1 MGAVTGERS
10 AICAHDMPAASGS
23 VAVRVHGSSESPYA
37 VPEEDIRHDAPVRN
51 QSTTA
56 TVRKVELILAASAE
70 FERVVRQLPVDS
82 WDLPTPSQISV
93 RDLVEHVVVGNRFT
107 SLLLG
112 GVGREQARNML
123 TDDQLGDDPVAAV
136 AESSRQ
142 QAEAFA
148 AAPPEQPVPGP
159 NGDVPAEAFL
169 RFRLVDLVVH
179 AWDLLRAAG
188 LDETL
193 DPPVVAG
200 LSRVVEPH
208 LDDMLAFGAYGEG
221 PSDTL
226 PPDASQQTRLLD
238 WFGRR
243 P

>member
-1 MGAVTGERS
+1 MRAR
-10 AICAHDMPAASGS
+10 
-23 VAVRVHGSSESPYA
+23 
-37 VPEEDIRHDAPVRN
+37 
-51 QSTTA
+51 
-56 TVRKVELILAASAE
+56 ASA
-70 FERVVRQLPVDS
+70 
-82 WDLPTPSQISV
+82 
-93 RDLVEHVVVGNRFT
+93 
-107 SLLLG
+107 LLLA

-123 TDDQLGDDPVAAV
+123 ADDQLGDDSVAAL
-136 AESSRQ
+136 AESSRH
-142 QAEAFA
+142 QAEAFG

-221 PSDTL
+221 PSLTL
-226 PPDASQQTRLLD
+226 PPAASQQTRLLD

-243 P
+243 T